1 MNYISR
7 KEEGK
12 SEEIYKDSF
21 PIKKL
26 TAVRGKVRFSFFFAF
41 SFLLYGCN
49 VECKLLSRK
58 LFYTLL

>member
-26 TAVRGKVRFSFFFAF
+26 TAVRGKVRFSFFLL
-41 SFLLYGCN
+41 FLFFFMD
-49 VECKLLSRK
+49 VM
-58 LFYTLL
+58 